1 MTWFDRLRAEG
12 QGRTKPQNF
21 AAPNGEHIFVL
32 GVDGSAET
40 ATLQSGDCTEI
51 RQIVDLTD
59 WDLVAATM
67 DTIGVL
73 MSQAQPQPGFADLDP
88 LWWFD
93 YDVGDPYSRVANR
106 VAGAFA
112 LVARGDLEIGRE
124 THSPAETF
132 CRNIPIGGTA
142 FLEGVN
148 TPQWMA
154 PSPLDAY
161 TFQAWIDF
169 DAVAH
174 LSSAGINPIIFD
186 CIDGALNGF
195 RFIFS
200 GSLGHSWTV
209 AVSHAAAGIV
219 TKAFAGYVIDSP
231 NPGWTL
237 FSLVW
242 DISLPPADR
251 LLLYIDDN
259 PIPYLPSSV
268 MGASPVAPALGTP
281 VIIGDPLLW
290 GSVDEMRMLPQALS
304 QSQISDSYLE
314 TTEWPTPVDFR
325 WLMQILINDEVY
337 AERTIV
343 PQERRRW
350 TDFKAPVRHLSGA
363 CEVCFRLTLNT
374 LSIR

>member
-21 AAPNGEHIFVL
+21 VAPNGEHVFVL
-32 GVDGSAET
+32 GVDGNIEKAI
-40 ATLQSGDCTEI
+40 LQSGDCTEI

-73 MSQAQPQPGFADLDP
+73 MSQAQPQPGFSDLDP

-93 YDVGDPYSRVANR
+93 YNIGEPDGRAANR
-106 VAGAFA
+106 VAGAFS
-112 LVARGDLEIGRE
+112 LEGRGNIEIGQE
-124 THSPAETF
+124 THSPALTY
-132 CRNIPIGGTA
+132 CRDIPVDGTA
-142 FLEGVN
+142 YLEGVN
-148 TPQWMA
+148 TPQWMV
-154 PSPLDAY
+154 PSTLDAY
-161 TFQAWIDF
+161 TFQIWIDF
-169 DAVAH
+169 NAVAH
-174 LSSAGINPIIFD
+174 LSSAGINPVIFD

-195 RFIFS
+195 RFFLRGAI
-200 GSLGHSWTV
+200 GHRWSP
-209 AVSHAAAGIV
+209 AVCHAAAGIV
-219 TKAFAGYVIDSP
+219 GKAFPGYVIDSP

-237 FSLVW
+237 ISLVW

-259 PIPYLPSSV
+259 PVSYLPSSV
-268 MGASPVAPALGTP
+268 MGTSPIAPAPGTP
-281 VIIGDPLLW
+281 VIVGDPLLW
-290 GSVDEMRMLPQALS
+290 GSLDEMRMLPMALS
-304 QSQISDSYLE
+304 QSQIADSYWE
-314 TTEWPTPVDFR
+314 TTEWPAPVDFR

-337 AERTIV
+337 AERTIM

-350 TDFKAPVRHLSGA
+350 TDFKAPVRHLNGA
-363 CEVCFRLTLNT
+363 CEVCFRLKLNT